1 MIKKKTTRAVL
12 GILLSALALPANAQT
27 QVSAYNTG
35 IVAEGVSYF
44 LPQTEI
50 MVKVV
55 STATTYTPGEFCR
68 YAERY
73 LHITGVRQ
81 NSETKHVISEMSVQP
96 IGTPDTTK
104 HYTIKL
110 KDKTIAPFVRLDDK
124 GVLLAINTDN
134 ETWQDAIKVPAEKRN
149 NIKPKDFL
157 THEILSANSIAK
169 MAELT
174 AAEIYDIRESRSAI
188 MKGEVETMP
197 KDGASL
203 KIVLDELN
211 RQEEALLQLFI
222 GYEESKSTVKTF
234 TYTPKGDTDKDII
247 FRHSEKYGFTTAD
260 DLGGNPYYIS
270 VKDQHSVSLPTAEE
284 SAKRKI
290 TGVVY
295 NLPSLANIRIF
306 TPLRTYFDTELPI
319 AQFGTVDVLSSTL
332 FNKGATTKVTFNA
345 STGAITKIE
354 K

>member
-1 MIKKKTTRAVL
+1 M
-12 GILLSALALPANAQT
+12 
-27 QVSAYNTG
+27 
-35 IVAEGVSYF
+35 
-44 LPQTEI
+44 
-50 MVKVV
+50 
-55 STATTYTPGEFCR
+55 
-68 YAERY
+68 
-73 LHITGVRQ
+73 
-81 NSETKHVISEMSVQP
+81 
-96 IGTPDTTK
+96 
-104 HYTIKL
+104 
-110 KDKTIAPFVRLDDK
+110 
-124 GVLLAINTDN
+124 
-134 ETWQDAIKVPAEKRN
+134 
-149 NIKPKDFL
+149 
-157 THEILSANSIAK
+157 
-169 MAELT
+169 
-174 AAEIYDIRESRSAI
+174 
-188 MKGEVETMP
+188 
-197 KDGASL
+197 
-203 KIVLDELN
+203 
-211 RQEEALLQLFI
+211 QLFI
-222 GYEESKSTVKTF
+222 GYEESESTVKTF
-234 TYTPKGDTDKDII
+234 TYIPKGDTDKDII